1 MNEDMGDKINPRH
14 ANVILMHEWEMTWAG
29 EQG

>member
-14 ANVILMHEWEMTWAG
+14 ANVILMHEWEMMWAG

>member
-14 ANVILMHEWEMTWAG
+14 ANGILMHEWGMTWAG